1 MDIHLKFYNIIDIYF
16 LKNIS
21 MKNSEKFIKL
31 LSKFVENG
39 IMSSQDLKN
48 ELDNRIKFNKDK
60 IIDKLQLVSR
70 EEFNILKQLVQ
81 KQDKII
87 KSLQKKSKK
96 VKKS

>member
-1 MDIHLKFYNIIDIYF
+1 
-16 LKNIS
+16 

-31 LSKFVENG
+31 LSKFFENG

-81 KQDKII
+81 KQDKKI
-87 KSLQKKSKK
+87 KSLFKKSLRR
-96 VKKS
+96 

>member
-1 MDIHLKFYNIIDIYF
+1 FYNIIDIYF

>member
-1 MDIHLKFYNIIDIYF
+1 
-16 LKNIS
+16 

>member
-1 MDIHLKFYNIIDIYF
+1 
-16 LKNIS
+16 

-31 LSKFVENG
+31 LSRFVENG
-39 IMSSQDLKN
+39 LLSSQDIKK

-70 EEFNILKQLVQ
+70 EEFDILKQLVQ

-87 KSLQKKSKK
+87 KSLQKKTKRAKRS
-96 VKKS
+96 

>member
-1 MDIHLKFYNIIDIYF
+1 
-16 LKNIS
+16 
-21 MKNSEKFIKL
+21 
-31 LSKFVENG
+31 
-39 IMSSQDLKN
+39 MSSQDLKN

>member
-1 MDIHLKFYNIIDIYF
+1 
-16 LKNIS
+16 

-31 LSKFVENG
+31 LSKFVEKG
-39 IMSSQDLKN
+39 IMTSQDLKN
-48 ELDNRIKFNKDK
+48 ELDNKIKFNKDK